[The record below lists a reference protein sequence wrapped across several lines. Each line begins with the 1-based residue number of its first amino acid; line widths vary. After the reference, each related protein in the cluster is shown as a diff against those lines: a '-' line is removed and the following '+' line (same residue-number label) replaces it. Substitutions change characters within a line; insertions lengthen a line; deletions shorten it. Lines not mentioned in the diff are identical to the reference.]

1 MELLDWELA
10 KEATEVGVLLL
21 PVYAVVREGLNGLK
35 FKNERNKEYFSV
47 FISGA
52 LFHILAEATGVNE
65 WYLSNSR
72 ANRRRISRNINDQ
85 SLPISNDTRVCSL
98 ALWKSQQS
106 SRN

>member
-21 PVYAVVREGLNGLK
+21 PVYAVIRETLNGLK

-47 FISGA
+47 VISGA
-52 LFHILAEATGVNE
+52 VFHILAEASGMNE

-72 ANRRRISRNINDQ
+72 ANRHRLMRNINDQ
-85 SLPISNDTRVCSL
+85 SLPFSNDSRVCSL
-98 ALWKSQQS
+98 ALWKSRHRS
-106 SRN
+106 NN